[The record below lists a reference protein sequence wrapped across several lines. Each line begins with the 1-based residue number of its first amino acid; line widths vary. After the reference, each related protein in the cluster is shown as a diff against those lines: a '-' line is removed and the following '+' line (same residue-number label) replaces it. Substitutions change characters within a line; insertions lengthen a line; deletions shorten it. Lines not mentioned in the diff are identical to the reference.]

1 VSDQDL
7 RILLRLLDKMDDHFD
22 GKISGR
28 EFLLLAAFARDCL
41 SPSAVHDQGLAA
53 AVRALDA
60 LLGTATSDRAPA
72 EPTYSDL
79 RFALA
84 DLEELR

>member
-1 VSDQDL
+1 VNDQDL

-22 GKISGR
+22 HKISDR
-28 EFLLLAAFARDCL
+28 EFLLLAAFARDSL
-41 SPSAVHDQGLAA
+41 SPSAAHDQGLAA

-60 LLGTATSDRAPA
+60 HLTAAANDPAPA
-72 EPTYSDL
+72 ETDL